1 MSNRISILMLLSTPR
16 THMELVAQLV
26 RAPGCGPGG
35 RGFEPHWAPSFY
47 LLFSFIA
54 LFEDLSHGL
63 LRPSG
68 SPEGMPLAEPF
79 ELRLF
84 QDKVLFR
91 FAW

>member
-1 MSNRISILMLLSTPR
+1 
-16 THMELVAQLV
+16 
-26 RAPGCGPGG
+26 
-35 RGFEPHWAPSFY
+35 
-47 LLFSFIA
+47 LFSFIA